1 MLADT
6 KDMNKYTAGRG
17 LGIMLLIT
25 GTGHFLA
32 PASLDKIIPP
42 ALPFDPRFWTYLSGV
57 AELVVAI
64 MLLAPMSAK
73 LFGKPIRQLGVW
85 CAFALFVLVFPA
97 NIYMAIDYM
106 DHAMPYPLIA
116 FARLPLQFGLF
127 YWCWALNKD
136 MNKELAKAF

>member
-42 ALPFDPRFWTYLSGV
+42 ALPLDPRFWTYLSGV
-57 AELVVAI
+57 AELVVAL
-64 MLLAPMSAK
+64 MLLSPMTAK

-97 NIYMAIDYM
+97 NIYMAIVYM
-106 DHAMPYPLIA
+106 DHAMPDPLIA
-116 FARLPLQFGLF
+116 LVRLPLQFGLF

-136 MNKELAKAF
+136 MNKELAKAN